1 MLIKVSCDGTTE
13 GDYFTNL
20 QKFEEENLQS
30 RIARIETRHLI
41 DYQKWLE
48 SQKNIK
54 RTTSTIKSLEDI
66 KPKKRRNFRKGVEGN
81 YVTRL
86 SEY

>member
-1 MLIKVSCDGTTE
+1 MPKTTPSAAWFLNSEFFRRCFLLIKVSCDGTTE
-13 GDYFTNL
+13 GGYFTNL

-48 SQKNIK
+48 SQ
-54 RTTSTIKSLEDI
+54 
-66 KPKKRRNFRKGVEGN
+66 
-81 YVTRL
+81 
-86 SEY
+86 EYKTNNLNQ

>member
-48 SQKNIK
+48 SQKKYQTNNLYYQIPGRHK
-54 RTTSTIKSLEDI
+54 A
-66 KPKKRRNFRKGVEGN
+66 
-81 YVTRL
+81 
-86 SEY
+86 

>member
-1 MLIKVSCDGTTE
+1 MLLIKVSRDGTTE

-30 RIARIETRHLI
+30 RIASTETKHYIE
-41 DYQKWLE
+41 YQKWLE

-54 RTTSTIKSLEDI
+54 HKTSAVKSLENI
-66 KPKKRRNFRKGVEGN
+66 KPKKRRNFSRK
-81 YVTRL
+81 
-86 SEY
+86 

>member
-1 MLIKVSCDGTTE
+1 LLIKVSCDGTTE

-48 SQKNIK
+48 SQKISNEQP
-54 RTTSTIKSLEDI
+54 L
-66 KPKKRRNFRKGVEGN
+66 
-81 YVTRL
+81 L
-86 SEY
+86 SNPWKT